1 MYFPQVLAWFDE
13 IGANIAAEFLER
25 WPSLEKLQR
34 ARPATISQFFIDHN
48 GRDSERIAERL
59 EQIRKAIPATTD
71 AAVVTL
77 CSAAIVVWA
86 GLLKQV
92 LTASGLTTRKSTSS
106 HARIRI
112 TL

>member
-1 MYFPQVLAWFDE
+1 M
-13 IGANIAAEFLER
+13 
-25 WPSLEKLQR
+25 
-34 ARPATISQFFIDHN
+34 QFFIDHN

-71 AAVVTL
+71 AAVVTP